1 MKLTVLARYAVVS
14 ALITALSIKPG
25 VTEDAK
31 PVLKLSMVMTSTVR
45 HHPMIQAQVQ
55 RQLAADA
62 SLLSTKGAF
71 DPKIRSETLTRPES
85 GYSGTYTSTVV
96 EQPIQMFGG
105 KVFAGHR
112 MGRGSF
118 PVYEDYYNTN
128 QDGEIGVGIEI
139 PLLRDRAIDRRRAD
153 IAKAR
158 YGQTQAGANVALS
171 RIEVTKSA
179 ALAYWRWV
187 FAANKVRV
195 YQDLLAVAEKRNRQ
209 ISARVKRGDLPD
221 FDRVDNDRAVEQRRA
236 TMLSAKRELQ
246 SASYQLALFYRDEN
260 GEPIDTAGFLA
271 PDNIAPLKTNLDSL
285 SLDDALAEALG
296 KRPEFEYLTAQQA
309 QNDVEITLANN
320 QINPRLDVKLF
331 GSDDIGPPRSKG
343 AEAELKAAIQ
353 VEIPLATR
361 TQRGKRRRF
370 QSEQNKIRLDKQF
383 LREKIRVDIQ
393 DAMMALRITKQTVDV
408 VTREVSAA
416 QTVAKGERTRFELGD
431 SNLIFV
437 NLREQNAADAEVRR
451 LAALF
456 EVQKAEIFFRA
467 VLGRAQGDL

>member
-1 MKLTVLARYAVVS
+1 MKLAVLARYAVVS

-209 ISARVKRGDLPD
+209 ISVRVKRGDLPD